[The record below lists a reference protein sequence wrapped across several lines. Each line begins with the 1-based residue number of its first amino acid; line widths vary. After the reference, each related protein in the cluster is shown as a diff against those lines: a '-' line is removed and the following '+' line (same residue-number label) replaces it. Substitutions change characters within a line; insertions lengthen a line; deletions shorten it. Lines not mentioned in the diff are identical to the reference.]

1 MNAGRRI
8 LVVDDEDGLRT
19 SLAANL
25 ELEGY
30 EVHEAES
37 GRRAVELVR
46 EQPFDLVIT
55 DVRMPGMNGVETFRE
70 IRKIRPGT
78 VVMMMTA
85 FAIERLIE
93 QALDEGVYTV
103 VTKPFAI
110 DRIMEMIART
120 LARPMVLVVDDVV
133 EHADVIV
140 QAFRDIGLSAEAA
153 SDGPSAVRCV
163 SAGSV
168 DVCVLDLVMPGMDGA
183 ATYEEIRRLDPTIPV
198 IALSGYSVPEM
209 MHRIM
214 QMGGYACMRKPVDV
228 RELIR
233 TIARARAA
241 PVDMASLS
249 AAGQGARRSYAP
261 EEG

>member
-1 MNAGRRI
+1 MNQGRRI
-8 LVVDDEDGLRT
+8 LVVDDEDGLRM

-30 EVHEAES
+30 EVHEADS
-37 GRRAVELVR
+37 GARALEIVR

-78 VVMMMTA
+78 AVVMMTA

-103 VTKPFAI
+103 VTKPFAT
-110 DRIMEMIART
+110 DRVIEMIART
-120 LARPMVLVVDDVV
+120 MERPIVLVVDDMMD
-133 EHADVIV
+133 HAEVIV
-140 QAFRDIGLSAEAA
+140 QAFRSIGLAAEAVI
-153 SDGPSAVRCV
+153 DGPSAVECV
-163 SAGSV
+163 TAGNV

-214 QMGGYACMRKPVDV
+214 RMGGYACMRKPVDV

-233 TIARARAA
+233 TIARARGA
-241 PVDMASLS
+241 PVDMARLET
-249 AAGQGARRSYAP
+249 AAQGARGTISP
-261 EEG
+261 KE